1 MLANRNIFYI
11 TIPSDGYGNIFTDN
25 HPGKFKAKLA
35 KQILLPGKQWEVAL
49 SSITFPSVSL
59 SSSTVYDDV
68 NYDQLLSKDFLCGIE
83 LDLDATDKNGQKI
96 GNTSFWLKGE
106 KMKDEYRRK
115 SSIRLASRDGVD
127 FWNRMIA
134 SLNYKLHSTLPDQL
148 TGYMRK
154 RIFDRTTHFL
164 WPEFKWQNVG
174 STYKLMVDNQGIT
187 NSDYKILSENAL
199 YIHLDI
205 AEALN
210 FVMPNKDGSGY
221 QLTSLVSAEHFKDP
235 LGHVSHTGNIQ
246 NLWSIVSGGGSF
258 KPDGTE
264 TN

>member
-134 SLNYKLHSTLPDQL
+134 SLNEKKNFRQNNTFS
-148 TGYMRK
+148 MA
-154 RIFDRTTHFL
+154 RI
-164 WPEFKWQNVG
+164 
-174 STYKLMVDNQGIT
+174 
-187 NSDYKILSENAL
+187 
-199 YIHLDI
+199 
-205 AEALN
+205 
-210 FVMPNKDGSGY
+210 
-221 QLTSLVSAEHFKDP
+221 
-235 LGHVSHTGNIQ
+235 
-246 NLWSIVSGGGSF
+246 
-258 KPDGTE
+258 
-264 TN
+264 